1 MKARVLSRAEEAE
14 LMRSNK
20 KVKDSHHANFSD
32 RSGEDSPSQGNHSP
46 WNEQKASFKDKL
58 VGEIPGAFAQA
69 FDFSDSMEADSD
81 SDDDEAEGESREGRV
96 PIKLTRET
104 KIRIR
109 GPWTKAIF
117 VKLVGRTMGFN
128 YIQTKLTQLWKPSGR
143 MDCVNLGY
151 GFFLIRFYAKED
163 LDFVLQ
169 KGPWFI
175 GDHFLSLRPW
185 EPFFKP
191 STASVSTIA
200 VWVRLHELPFELYD
214 RDVLRQIGEAIG
226 KVLRIDTHT
235 AMEDRGEYARL
246 CVQIDMNK
254 PLVNTVAIGR
264 FEQPVMYEGVQSLC
278 FACGRVGHRKEVCPA
293 IIRNEKEKPIP
304 AGTSLEVPEN
314 SSRSVHEAG
323 RTDTCNNMTK
333 VSGTEEEEGLYGPWM
348 VVSRKRNG
356 HKGTKKG
363 TNLIQTQKFGSRTTH
378 AHSFEGPSH
387 VTKHYTIGSKNSA
400 GLNEAGDPSMMGQF
414 KLNGLQPNVDM
425 AGNSLGH
432 SQTQNGKLRNSV
444 KGKKVIARSRISSL
458 SLKSGVDTPV
468 VTAPFKLESI
478 SNHGAASLPNAPFKF
493 VANEETMVGHQ
504 HAREDDQGAVVSCCT
519 SQSLGLGTHVVS
531 KVEALQIQ
539 ANLECQTNLEVQPA
553 LCSPSS
559 NDGSPCSVVDPQSW
573 VRPVEGKDG
582 VVQMDS
588 EDGSE
593 VIPSSC

>member
-1 MKARVLSRAEEAE
+1 MKARVLSREEEAE
-14 LMRSNK
+14 LTRSNK

-32 RSGEDSPSQGNHSP
+32 RSGEDSPSQGNQSS
-46 WNEQKASFKDKL
+46 WNGPKASFKDKL

-69 FDFSDSMEADSD
+69 FDFSDSMEADIE

-117 VKLVGRTMGFN
+117 VKLVGRTVGFN

-169 KGPWFI
+169 RGPWFI

-200 VWVRLHELPFELYD
+200 VWVRLNELPFELYD
-214 RDVLRQIGEAIG
+214 REVLRQIGEAIG
-226 KVLRIDTHT
+226 RVLRIDTHT

-246 CVQIDMNK
+246 CVQVDMNK

-264 FEQPVMYEGVQSLC
+264 FEQLVTYEGVQSLC

-293 IIRNEKEKPIP
+293 VIRKDKEKALPDE
-304 AGTSLEVPEN
+304 TTVEVPEN
-314 SSRSVHEAG
+314 NSRSVHEAG
-323 RTDTCNNMTK
+323 RTDTCSIKTK
-333 VSGTEEEEGLYGPWM
+333 ASGTEEEEGLYGPWM
-348 VVSRKRNG
+348 VVTRKRNG

-363 TNLIQTQKFGSRTTH
+363 TNPVQTQKLGSRMTH

-387 VTKHYTIGSKNSA
+387 VAKHSTGGLNALA
-400 GLNEAGDPSMMGQF
+400 GLYEAGSPSMLGQF
-414 KLNGLQPNVDM
+414 NLNGLQSNVDI
-425 AGNSLGH
+425 AGNSLGAPKTH
-432 SQTQNGKLRNSV
+432 KGNLRNSV
-444 KGKKVIARSRISSL
+444 KGKKVIARGRISSP
-458 SLKSGVDTPV
+458 SLKSAVDPPV
-468 VTAPFKLESI
+468 VTEPLKLSCF
-478 SNHGAASLPNAPFKF
+478 SNHGADSLTSAPFEF
-493 VANEETMVGHQ
+493 VANEEAVVDHQ
-504 HAREDDQGAVVSCCT
+504 HVKEGDLGADVSCFN
-519 SQSLGLGTHVVS
+519 SQSLGLGAHGDS
-531 KVEALQIQ
+531 KVEAPLFQ
-539 ANLECQTNLEVQPA
+539 ANPRCHTNLEVQPA
-553 LCSPSS
+553 IRCSGS
-559 NDGSPCSVVDPQSW
+559 NDGSTQSS

-582 VVQMDS
+582 VDQMDS
-588 EDGSE
+588 EDGSAATH
-593 VIPSSC
+593 SC